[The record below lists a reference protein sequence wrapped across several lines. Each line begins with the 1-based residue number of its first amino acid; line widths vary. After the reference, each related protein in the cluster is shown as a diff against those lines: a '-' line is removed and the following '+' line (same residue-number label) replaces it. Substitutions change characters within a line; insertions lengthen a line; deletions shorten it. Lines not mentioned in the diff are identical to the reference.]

1 MTTTVLSWLSR
12 DGKFLY
18 LTKVITSFSN
28 NFVSVFFVIYLS
40 LVGIPLW
47 QAGLVLTGGL
57 LFSTLLNV
65 VTGYSADRVGRKKML
80 VFYALLTSISALV
93 FAFFD
98 YALVLISCAVL
109 SSLGSRS
116 GFGPVAMLER
126 VILAQSCSNENR
138 TRMYAVYNTLGSLSG
153 SLGFL
158 FGGFPIILQDVF
170 GIGRIFSFRIMFLVY
185 AILVFQVFAIYSLL
199 SDRVE
204 VEPSSISV
212 KDLPLSKETKRIVFR
227 LSLLF
232 SMDSFGGGFITS
244 SLVSYWFFQ
253 RFDLSVDYIG
263 VIFFVSSILASISF
277 ILAARIAGR
286 IGLIKTMVYSHLPS
300 SISTTFIP
308 FLPTLQSSVILYTGR
323 SLLSQMDIPTRQSYT
338 MAIVKPEERTR
349 VGGLINLP
357 RSITQAISPSIAG
370 LLMQYVGLSLPFII
384 TGIVKSVYDVSL
396 YFTFRNIRPPEEK
409 NRSLRPT
416 S

>member
-1 MTTTVLSWLSR
+1 MIFTTFLSWLST
-12 DGKFLY
+12 DGKLLY
-18 LTKVITSFSN
+18 STKIITSFSN

-40 LVGIPLW
+40 LIGIPLW

-57 LFSTLLNV
+57 LFSTLLNI

-80 VFYALLTSISALV
+80 VFYALFTATSALV
-93 FAFFD
+93 FAFVD
-98 YALVLISCAVL
+98 NTILLILCAVL

-126 VILAQSCSNENR
+126 VILAQSCSDENR

-153 SLGFL
+153 SLGYL
-158 FGGFPIILQDVF
+158 FGGVPTILQDVLD
-170 GIGRIFSFRIMFLVY
+170 IDQIFSFRIMFLVY
-185 AILVFQVFAIYSLL
+185 AILVFSVFVIYSLL
-199 SDRVE
+199 SEGVE
-204 VEPSSISV
+204 MEGSSV
-212 KDLPLSKETKRIVFR
+212 DVRGLPLSMETRRIVLK

-232 SMDSFGGGFITS
+232 SVDSFGGGLITS

-253 RFDLSVDYIG
+253 RFGLPVDYIS

-277 ILAARIAGR
+277 VLAAKVAGI
-286 IGLIKTMVYSHLPS
+286 IGLIKTMVYSHLPT

-308 FLPTLQSSVILYTGR
+308 FMPTLQTSVILYTSR
-323 SLLSQMDIPTRQSYT
+323 SLLSQMDVPTRQSYT
-338 MAIVKPEERTR
+338 MAIIKPEERTR

-384 TGIVKSVYDVSL
+384 TGIVKSIYDVSL
-396 YFTFRNIRPPEEK
+396 YFMFRNIKPPEENK
-409 NRSLRPT
+409 
-416 S
+416 